1 MITSY
6 AALITAQII
15 DTVIAILGK
24 NEKVQVFKY
33 FIIQLAC
40 EGDNETGGRWQNLKM
55 INERHYF
62 LEQRQSTLMN
72 SRGK

>member
-1 MITSY
+1 MLPLLLHKLLIYSY
-6 AALITAQII
+6 GYT
-15 DTVIAILGK
+15 GK

>member
-1 MITSY
+1 ML
-6 AALITAQII
+6 ALLLHKLLIQ
-15 DTVIAILGK
+15 LLLYWEK
-24 NEKVQVFKY
+24 MEKVQVFKY

-62 LEQRQSTLMN
+62 LEQRQSTLI
-72 SRGK
+72 